1 MLQKK
6 IWTLI
11 VIVLSFVC
19 GIASAQEEWMPDADL
34 RQAVRDQLELSADE
48 TLLKTD
54 MKLLTGLHGRK
65 KGIRNL
71 SGLEYATYLRW
82 TNLGENEIRDISPL
96 AALVHLEGLWIY
108 TNPIQDI
115 TLLANLTK
123 LKQLNLAG
131 CEISDIRPLA
141 NLRNLEYLIL
151 AGNRIED
158 ITPLANLTN
167 LTELRLHYNR
177 ITDYSPLANLVLL
190 ETLNI
195 QDNPG
200 VDISPLEHLT
210 VSEFFYDDV
219 CELDGLPAKDSVNN
233 RRYPSFFQ
241 PWNDIANRP
250 SLSPQERIAA
260 HDLLITGAWG
270 RKMTSGAWGVE
281 IYFQDTDQGGV
292 LMGGVEQALQQRDE
306 LLAVNPNLIFV
317 NGSVHI
323 RDSYVNKLFPKD
335 SPYWIRDTT
344 GTPVAGWPGTFLL
357 DFTHPAVQDIIV
369 SQARAVS
376 RCGVF
381 DGIFLDWWRE
391 DHLVLDGYRSNAA
404 EQRARDVII
413 RRIREAVGENFL
425 ILVNANRTKPHRAAP
440 YINGLFMETV
450 RDSATGYT
458 YQGLREIESTMLW
471 AENTLREPQ
480 LVCLEGWSIATLTPD
495 PTLDYWATR
504 LVDTRPDTPINQ
516 QWMRL
521 FTTLSLTHSNGY
533 VHFYGGYLYAAPNAR
548 TYRYG
553 FWDADGGQPIGEP
566 QQHYWF
572 DFWDVDLG
580 TPVGEIAEHYGNR
593 QGLFI
598 REFTNGWAVYNRSG
612 VPQAIQLP
620 EQATGV
626 ESGLKN
632 TLHIL
637 PDLDGEIYLKRTT
650 DRHDVNED
658 GVVNI
663 LDLVAVA
670 NGFGKNAPD
679 VNGDSVVNVL
689 DLVAVANQ
697 FGQ

>member
-1 MLQKK
+1 M
-6 IWTLI
+6 
-11 VIVLSFVC
+11 IVLSFVC
-19 GIASAQEEWMPDADL
+19 GIASAQKEWMPDANL

-65 KGIRNL
+65 QGIRNL
-71 SGLEYATYLRW
+71 SGLEYATYLQW
-82 TNLGENEIRDISPL
+82 TNLGENEISDISPL

-108 TNPIQDI
+108 TNPIQNI

-158 ITPLANLTN
+158 ITPLVNLTN

-190 ETLNI
+190 ETLHI

-200 VDISPLEHLT
+200 VDISPLEHLAL
-210 VSEFFYDDV
+210 SEFFYDDV
-219 CELDGLPAKDSVNN
+219 CELDGLPVKDRVNT
-233 RRYPSFFQ
+233 RRYPSIFN
-241 PWNDIANRP
+241 PWYDISNRP
-250 SLSPQERIAA
+250 SWSPQERTAA
-260 HDLLITGAWG
+260 LDLSFGGAYPYG
-270 RKMTSGAWGVE
+270 FD
-281 IYFQDTDQGGV
+281 IYFQHTDQGVV
-292 LMGGVEQALQQRDE
+292 LRGPLDRARQRRDE

-317 NGSVHI
+317 KGIHI
-323 RDSYVNKLFPKD
+323 RDSYVNNLYPQDFPH
-335 SPYWIRDTT
+335 WVRDAT
-344 GTPVAGWPGTFLL
+344 GTPVEGWPGTFLL

-369 SQARAVS
+369 SQAQAIS

-381 DGIFLDWWRE
+381 DGIFLDWWQE
-391 DHLVLDGYRSNAA
+391 HTTVLDGYRSNAA

-440 YINGLFMETV
+440 YINGLYMETV
-450 RDSATGYT
+450 RDSAKGYT
-458 YQGLREIESTMLW
+458 YQGLTRIESTMLW

-495 PTLDYWATR
+495 PTLDYRATR
-504 LVDTRPDTPINQ
+504 VVDTRPDTPINQ

-521 FTTLSLTHSNGY
+521 FTALSLTHSNGY
-533 VHFYGGYLYAAPNAR
+533 IHFYGGYLYAAPNAR

-553 FWDADGGQPIGEP
+553 FFDADGGQPIGEP

-580 TPVGEIAEHYGNR
+580 TPVGEIAERYRNH

-612 VPQAIQLP
+612 APQAIQLP

-637 PDLDGEIYLKRTT
+637 PDLDGEIYLKKTT

-679 VNGDSVVNVL
+679 VNGDGIVNVL